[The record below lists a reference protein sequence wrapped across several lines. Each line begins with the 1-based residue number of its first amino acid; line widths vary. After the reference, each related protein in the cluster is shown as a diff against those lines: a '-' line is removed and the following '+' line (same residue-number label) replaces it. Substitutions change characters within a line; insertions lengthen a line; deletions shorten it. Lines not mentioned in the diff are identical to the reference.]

1 MRCLIGKETQRGNH
15 FLSLGRDL
23 TPGKEGGFYLV
34 ALGKRALESSQKIRK
49 ANENSMYLY
58 LFFTIK
64 DVICALPPT

>member
-34 ALGKRALESSQKIRK
+34 GLGKSALESSQKIHK
-49 ANENSMYLY
+49 ANENNMYLPISF
-58 LFFTIK
+58 LLTRM
-64 DVICALPPT
+64 